1 MRYDK
6 IIPMK
11 ILLIEDDKYI
21 AEFIKKGLK
30 EELFVVTHA
39 RDGEEGVDCAF
50 YEDHDLIV
58 LDIMLPKKTGIEVCR
73 ELRSRGVETPIVMLT
88 AKNEV
93 KDKVLGLES
102 GADDYI
108 TKPFSFDEFLARI
121 HAALRRKKTKI
132 AELVYDKLRVDTI
145 SHRVF
150 FDETEVILRPKEY
163 AVLKYLFGNKGRVI
177 NRTQILENVW
187 GYDYDPST
195 NIVDVYI
202 RSLREK
208 LVPLFKKDIIRT
220 VRGMGYMVESD

>member
-1 MRYDK
+1 MGYDR

-30 EELFVVTHA
+30 EELFIVTHA
-39 RDGEEGVDCAF
+39 RDGEEGIDCAC
-50 YEDHDLIV
+50 YEDHDLIL
-58 LDIMLPKKTGIEVCR
+58 LDIMLPKKNGIEVCR
-73 ELRSRGVETPIVMLT
+73 ELRNRGVETPVIMLT
-88 AKNEV
+88 AKSEV

-121 HAALRRKKTKI
+121 NAVLRRKKTKI
-132 AELVYDKLRVDTI
+132 EERVYGSLRVDII
-145 SHRVF
+145 SHRVY

-163 AVLKYLFGNKGRVI
+163 AMLKYLLSNKGRVI

-202 RSLREK
+202 RALREK